1 MRAASKARPRRKG
14 RISMK
19 LVVTVVGKDRVG
31 IIAMVSQILSENNVN
46 ILNINQ
52 NIMDGFFNMV
62 LIAEISESRIKLAD
76 LQKTLKEKGQEI
88 NVDIKAQHEDIFNVM
103 HSI

>member
-1 MRAASKARPRRKG
+1 
-14 RISMK
+14 MK

-46 ILNINQ
+46 ILSINQ

-62 LIAEISESRIKLAD
+62 LIAEISESKIKLAD
-76 LQKTLKEKGQEI
+76 LQKTLREKGQEI

-103 HSI
+103 HSV